1 VDEQRQRQILD
12 GLEEIFLREGFR
24 RVTVG
29 ELAKRLRCSRRAL
42 YELAESKEGL
52 FVLVVDRLLSRIR
65 ALGDAAAAAGSALPE
80 RIESYLAPG
89 IEGVRLATHLFTEDL
104 TTLPQ
109 ASRIFE
115 EHQRRR
121 LAGLRGMVAEGA
133 RRGIVRGLD
142 SHLVADI
149 LSIAYRRASE
159 PDFLAETNLSMT
171 EAYREIG
178 QLLCHGLLH
187 PAGRAVRIGRDR
199 RRAPRKRSTVA
210 RNRRGRG

>member
-1 VDEQRQRQILD
+1 MDDRREQQILD

-52 FVLVVDRLLSRIR
+52 FVLVIDRLLKRIR
-65 ALGDAAAAAGSALPE
+65 TLGDDAAGSATHLPE

-89 IEGVRLATHLFTEDL
+89 IKGVRLATHFFTEDL
-104 TTLPQ
+104 ATLPE
-109 ASRIFE
+109 ATRLWE
-115 EHQRRR
+115 DHQRRR
-121 LAGLRGMVAEGA
+121 LGGLRAMVAEA
-133 RRGIVRGLD
+133 TRRGVVRGLD
-142 SHLVADI
+142 SHLVAEI

-187 PAGRAVRIGRDR
+187 PAGRGR
-199 RRAPRKRSTVA
+199 P
-210 RNRRGRG
+210 RRGRPRASGNRAKAARRTRRQQ

>member
-1 VDEQRQRQILD
+1 MEEKREQQILD

-52 FVLVVDRLLSRIR
+52 FLLVLERLLGRIR
-65 ALGDAAAAAGSALPE
+65 AQGHDAEKSSPALPE
-80 RIESYLAPG
+80 RIEAYLAPG
-89 IEGVRLATHLFTEDL
+89 IKNVRLATHLFTEDVAS
-104 TTLPQ
+104 LPEATQ
-109 ASRIFE
+109 AFQG
-115 EHQRRR
+115 HQRQR
-121 LAGLRGMVAEGA
+121 LADLRAMIAEGA

-142 SHLVADI
+142 SHLVAEI
-149 LSIAYRRASE
+149 LSIAYRRASD

-187 PAGRAVRIGRDR
+187 PLGRAARPARE
-199 RRAPRKRSTVA
+199 RARTPRKTGSA
-210 RNRRGRG
+210 RRRRGRG

>member
-1 VDEQRQRQILD
+1 MDGKREQQILD
-12 GLEEIFLREGFR
+12 GLEDVFLREGFR

-42 YELAESKEGL
+42 YELADSKEEL
-52 FVLVVDRLLSRIR
+52 FVVVLDRLLARIR
-65 ALGDAAAAAGSALPE
+65 ARGDEAARAAPGLPE

-89 IEGVRLATHLFTEDL
+89 IEGVRRATHFFTEDL
-104 TTLPQ
+104 ATLPQ
-109 ASRIFE
+109 ATRAFQD
-115 EHQRRR
+115 HQRRR
-121 LAGLRGMVAEGA
+121 LVGLRTMIAEGT

-171 EAYREIG
+171 EAFREIG

-187 PAGRAVRIGRDR
+187 PVARSERPGRDR
-199 RRAPRKRSTVA
+199 SRATATASRR
-210 RNRRGRG
+210 RRRHA